1 MGMAKSL
8 RDSGE
13 GGSVERK
20 AERDLLMGMSNLTIR
35 KNNWKA

>member
-1 MGMAKSL
+1 MAKSL
-8 RDSGE
+8 WDSGE
-13 GGSVERK
+13 GSVERE

>member
-13 GGSVERK
+13 GSVERK
-20 AERDLLMGMSNLTIR
+20 AERHLLVGMSNLIIR